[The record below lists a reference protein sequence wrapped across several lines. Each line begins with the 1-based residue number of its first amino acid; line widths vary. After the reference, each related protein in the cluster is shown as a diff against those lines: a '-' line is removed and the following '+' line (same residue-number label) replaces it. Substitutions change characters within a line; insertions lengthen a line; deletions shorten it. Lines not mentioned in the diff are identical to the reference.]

1 MNLAVILSGVFLAG
15 PALAMP
21 LPDCA
26 GEIAV
31 AKAHVARVEGDGVLI
46 LDDGH
51 AAILEGIRLPGA
63 DRPAAPAA
71 QQALQILQQFAVGTS
86 LVLTSTPPKQDR
98 YGRIRVQAFD
108 HVWLQMALLERG
120 LARVE
125 IAPDREECAPDL
137 YEAEAKARKASLGL
151 WALPQY
157 AVKQAT
163 SLSFDLAGN
172 LTGSFQLVE
181 GRVANVGVHD
191 GRAFLDFQDD
201 YRQGFSATVAPEDR
215 KAFRNAGFALEDLA
229 GRHVRLRRAI
239 EEFGGR
245 PEIALSNPYQ
255 IEILD

>member
-1 MNLAVILSGVFLAG
+1 MRLALILSGILLAG

-26 GEIAV
+26 GEVAV
-31 AKAHVARVEGDGVLI
+31 AKAHVTRVEQDGALI
-46 LDDGH
+46 LDDGR

-63 DRPAAPAA
+63 DRPATPVI
-71 QQALQILQQFAVGTS
+71 QQALQALRQLAMGTS
-86 LVLTSTPPKQDR
+86 LVLTSTPPRQDR

-108 HVWLQMALLERG
+108 HSWLQMALLERG

-137 YEAEAKARKASLGL
+137 YEAEAKARAASSGL

-157 AVKQAT
+157 AVRQAA
-163 SLSFDLAGN
+163 SLTGSLA
-172 LTGSFQLVE
+172 GSFQLVE
-181 GRVANVGVHD
+181 GKVVNVGARD
-191 GRAFLDFQDD
+191 GRAFLDFRDD

-215 KAFRNAGFALEDLA
+215 KAFRNSVLTLEDLA
-229 GRHVRLRRAI
+229 GRHVRLRGRI

-255 IEILD
+255 IEVLD

>member
-1 MNLAVILSGVFLAG
+1 MRLAVTLCGVFLAA

-31 AKAHVARVEGDGVLI
+31 AKAHVARVEQDGALV

-51 AAILEGIRLPGA
+51 AVVLEGIRLPGV
-63 DRPAAPAA
+63 DRPVTPVA
-71 QQALQILQQFAVGTS
+71 QRALQALRQLAVGTS
-86 LVLTSTPPKQDR
+86 LVLTSTPPRQDR

-108 HVWLQMALLERG
+108 HAWLQVALLERG

-137 YEAEAKARKASLGL
+137 YEAEARARAASSGL
-151 WALPQY
+151 WVLPQY
-157 AVKQAT
+157 AVKQSV
-163 SLSFDLAGN
+163 SLTANLA
-172 LTGSFQLVE
+172 GSFQLVE
-181 GRVANVGVHD
+181 GKVVNVGVHD
-191 GRAFLDFQDD
+191 GRAFLDFNDD
-201 YRQGFSATVAPEDR
+201 YRQGFSATIAPEDR
-215 KAFRNAGFALEDLA
+215 KAFRKAGFALEDLA
-229 GRHVRLRRAI
+229 GRHVRLRGVIQA
-239 EEFGGR
+239 FGGR

>member
-1 MNLAVILSGVFLAG
+1 MRLAVILGGIFLAG
-15 PALAMP
+15 SAQAMP

-26 GEIAV
+26 GEVAV
-31 AKAHVARVEGDGVLI
+31 AKAHVTRVQQDGALI
-46 LDDGH
+46 LDDGR
-51 AAILEGIRLPGA
+51 AVILEGVRLPGA
-63 DRPAAPAA
+63 DRPVTPVA
-71 QQALQILQQFAVGTS
+71 QQALQVLKQLAVGTS

-137 YEAEAKARKASLGL
+137 YEAEARARGASLGL

-157 AVKQAT
+157 AVKAAAT
-163 SLSFDLAGN
+163 LSPGLA
-172 LTGSFQLVE
+172 GSFQLVE
-181 GRVANVGVHD
+181 GKVANVGVHD

-229 GRHVRLRRAI
+229 GRHVRLRGVI

>member
-1 MNLAVILSGVFLAG
+1 MRLAVILGGIFLAG
-15 PALAMP
+15 SAQAMP

-26 GEIAV
+26 GEVAV
-31 AKAHVARVEGDGVLI
+31 AKAHVTRVQQDGALI
-46 LDDGH
+46 LDDGR
-51 AAILEGIRLPGA
+51 AVILEGIRLPGA
-63 DRPAAPAA
+63 DRPAVPVT
-71 QQALQILQQFAVGTS
+71 QQALQVLKQLAVETS
-86 LVLTSTPPKQDR
+86 LVLTSAPPKQDR

-137 YEAEAKARKASLGL
+137 YEAEARARGASLGL

-157 AVKQAT
+157 AVKAAAT
-163 SLSFDLAGN
+163 LSPGLA
-172 LTGSFQLVE
+172 GSFQLVE
-181 GRVANVGVHD
+181 GKVANVGVHD

-229 GRHVRLRRAI
+229 GRHVRLRGVI

>member
-1 MNLAVILSGVFLAG
+1 MRLAVILGGIFLAG
-15 PALAMP
+15 SAQAMP

-26 GEIAV
+26 GEVAV
-31 AKAHVARVEGDGVLI
+31 AKAHVTRVQQDGALI
-46 LDDGH
+46 LDDGR
-51 AAILEGIRLPGA
+51 AVILEGVRLPGA
-63 DRPAAPAA
+63 DRPVTPVA
-71 QQALQILQQFAVGTS
+71 QQALQVLKQLAVGTS

-108 HVWLQMALLERG
+108 HVWLQMALLARG

-137 YEAEAKARKASLGL
+137 YEAEAKARAASLGL

-157 AVKQAT
+157 AVKQAVA
-163 SLSFDLAGN
+163 LSPGLA
-172 LTGSFQLVE
+172 GSFQLVE
-181 GRVANVGVHD
+181 GKVANVGVHD
-191 GRAFLDFQDD
+191 GRAFLDFRDD

-215 KAFRNAGFALEDLA
+215 KAFRSAGFSLEDLA
-229 GRHVRLRRAI
+229 GRHVRLRGVI

>member
-1 MNLAVILSGVFLAG
+1 MRLAVILGGVFLAG

-21 LPDCA
+21 QPDCA
-26 GEIAV
+26 GEIAA
-31 AKAHVARVEGDGVLI
+31 AKAHVARVEQDGALI
-46 LDDGH
+46 LDDGD

-63 DRPAAPAA
+63 DSPATPAA
-71 QQALQILQQFAVGTS
+71 QQALQSLRQLAVGTS

-137 YEAEAKARKASLGL
+137 YEAEARARAASAGL

-157 AVKQAT
+157 AVRQAAT
-163 SLSFDLAGN
+163 LSPSLA
-172 LTGSFQLVE
+172 GSFQLVE
-181 GRVANVGVHD
+181 GKVANVGVHD

-229 GRHVRLRRAI
+229 GRHVRLRGVI

-245 PEIALSNPYQ
+245 SEIALSNPYQ

>member
-1 MNLAVILSGVFLAG
+1 MRLAVILSGVFLAG

-26 GEIAV
+26 GEVAV
-31 AKAHVARVEGDGVLI
+31 AKAHVTRVEQDGALI
-46 LDDGH
+46 LDDGRV
-51 AAILEGIRLPGA
+51 AILEGIRLPGA

-71 QQALQILQQFAVGTS
+71 QQALQVLRQLTVGTK

-98 YGRIRVQAFD
+98 YGRICVQAFD
-108 HVWLQMALLERG
+108 HAWLQVALLERG

-125 IAPDREECAPDL
+125 IAPDREECAPDF
-137 YEAEAKARKASLGL
+137 YEAEARARAASLGL

-163 SLSFDLAGN
+163 ALSPGLA
-172 LTGSFQLVE
+172 GSFQLVE
-181 GRVANVGVHD
+181 GSVANVGVHD
-191 GRAFLDFQDD
+191 GRAFLDFRDD
-201 YRQGFSATVAPEDR
+201 YRQGFSATVAPKDR

-229 GRHVRLRRAI
+229 GRHVRLRGVI

-245 PEIALSNPYQ
+245 PKIALSNPYQ
-255 IEILD
+255 IEVLD

>member
-1 MNLAVILSGVFLAG
+1 MRLAVILGGLLLAG
-15 PALAMP
+15 SAQAMP

-26 GEIAV
+26 GEVAV
-31 AKAHVARVEGDGVLI
+31 AKAHVTRVEQDGALI
-46 LDDGH
+46 LDDGRT
-51 AAILEGIRLPGA
+51 AILEGVRLPGA
-63 DRPAAPAA
+63 DRPVTPVA
-71 QQALQILQQFAVGTS
+71 QQALQVLKQLAVGTS

-137 YEAEAKARKASLGL
+137 YEAEARARGASLGL

-157 AVKQAT
+157 AVKAAAT
-163 SLSFDLAGN
+163 LSPGLA
-172 LTGSFQLVE
+172 GSFQLVE
-181 GRVANVGVHD
+181 GKVANVGVHD
-191 GRAFLDFQDD
+191 GRAFLDFRDD

-229 GRHVRLRRAI
+229 GRHVRLRGVI

>member
-1 MNLAVILSGVFLAG
+1 MRLAVILGGIFLAG
-15 PALAMP
+15 SAQAMP

-26 GEIAV
+26 GEVTV
-31 AKAHVARVEGDGVLI
+31 AKAHVVRVEQDGTLI
-46 LDDGH
+46 LDDGR
-51 AAILEGIRLPGA
+51 AAVLEGIRLPGA
-63 DRPAAPAA
+63 DRPATPAA
-71 QQALQILQQFAVGTS
+71 QHALQALRQLAVGTP
-86 LVLTSTPPKQDR
+86 LVLTSTPPRQDR
-98 YGRIRVQAFD
+98 YGRIHVQAFD

-137 YEAEAKARKASLGL
+137 YEAEARGRAALSGL

-157 AVKQAT
+157 AVKQAA
-163 SLSFDLAGN
+163 SLTGGLA
-172 LTGSFQLVE
+172 GSFQLVE

-191 GRAFLDFQDD
+191 GRAFLDFRDD

-229 GRHVRLRRAI
+229 GRHIRLRGVI

-255 IEILD
+255 IEVLD